1 MFLAGIQGG
10 KREAGCPPAQ
20 AWRNEDTKFGFDFY
34 TEEIKM
40 AISPLAGKPA
50 DQSLL
55 INVPRL
61 VTAYYTGQPD
71 PSIPAQRVVFGTSGH
86 RGSALDN
93 AFNEAHIL
101 AITQAICLYRKQQSI
116 DGPLYIGIDT
126 HALSEPAFA
135 SALEVLAANGV
146 DVMVDA
152 NNGYTPTPVISHA
165 ILNYNRGRE
174 RGLADGIVITP
185 SHNPPRYGG
194 FKYNPPH
201 GGPADTEVTEW
212 IEQQANAFIADSLRG
227 VARVPFER
235 ARSASTVHPYQ
246 YLDAYVNDLPSV
258 IDLEVI
264 RESKVRLGVDPLG
277 GASVAYW
284 DAIGER
290 HGLNLE
296 VVNHVIDPTF
306 RFMTVDWD
314 GQIRMDPSSVYAMAR
329 MVGLKERFD
338 VAFASDT
345 DADRHGIVSR
355 SHGLLDPNHYLSV
368 AISYL
373 FANRP
378 QWSQAVA
385 VGKTVVSS
393 SMIDRVVKRLGR
405 RLVEVPVGF
414 KWFVEGLIDGSLGFG
429 GEESSGATF
438 LRRDGTVW
446 TTDKDGLVP
455 NLLAAEI
462 TARTGKDPGEHYQQL
477 TAEFGTSYY
486 TRIDAP
492 ATPEQKTRLEKLSPE
507 AVVTERLAGEPIR
520 AKLTCAPGDG
530 APIGGLKVVS
540 DNGWFAARP
549 SGTENIYKIYAESFK
564 DQGHLDAIVEE
575 AQEIVSGALKS
586 FDSMKVVGQ

>member
-1 MFLAGIQGG
+1 
-10 KREAGCPPAQ
+10 
-20 AWRNEDTKFGFDFY
+20 
-34 TEEIKM
+34 M

-50 DQSLL
+50 DPSLL

-71 PSIPAQRVVFGTSGH
+71 PSVAAQRVVFGTSGH

-101 AITQAICLYRKQQSI
+101 AITQAICLCRKQQSI

-165 ILNYNRGRE
+165 ILTYNRGRKT
-174 RGLADGIVITP
+174 GLADGIVITP
-185 SHNPPRYGG
+185 SHNPPRFGG
-194 FKYNPPH
+194 FKYDPPH
-201 GGPADTEVTEW
+201 GGPADSHVTQW
-212 IEQQANAFIADSLRG
+212 IERQANALIADRLRG
-227 VARVPFER
+227 VARLPLEG
-235 ARSASTVHPYQ
+235 ALIASTTHRYH
-246 YLDAYVNDLPSV
+246 YLENYVRDLPSV
-258 IDLEVI
+258 IDIEAI
-264 RESKVRLGVDPLG
+264 RASKIAIGVDPLG

-284 DAIGER
+284 DAIAE
-290 HGLNLE
+290 HYGLNLK
-296 VVNHVIDPTF
+296 VVNRTVDPTF

-314 GQIRMDPSSVYAMAR
+314 GQIRMDPSSVYAMAS

-345 DADRHGIVSR
+345 DADRHGIVSH
-355 SHGLLDPNHYLSV
+355 SHGLLEPNHYLSV

-378 QWSQAVA
+378 QWSQSVA

-393 SMIDRVVKRLGR
+393 SMIDRVVKKLGR

-446 TTDKDGLVP
+446 TTDKDGIVP

-462 TARTGKDPGEHYQQL
+462 TARTGKDPGEHYQAL

-492 ATPEQKTRLEKLSPE
+492 ATPEQKALLEKLSPE
-507 AVVTERLAGEPIR
+507 AVATASLAGEPIT
-520 AKLTCAPGDG
+520 AKLTAAPGDG
-530 APIGGLKVVS
+530 APIGGLKVVA

-549 SGTENIYKIYAESFK
+549 AGTENIYKIYAESFK
-564 DQGHLDAIVEE
+564 DQSHLTAIVQE
-575 AQEIVSGALKS
+575 AQEIVADALRS
-586 FDSMKVVGQ
+586 PDLALQEQEVR